1 MRIFWFFFTS
11 AFLLTF
17 LSYAFIDPN
26 FFPLS
31 RIYSGFA
38 FEDRGWTTLFYIIL
52 ITCLY
57 VGYLGIIRMY
67 LKKKVNKA
75 QIIGLFSISS
85 VILLFSY
92 PAMLSYDIFNYLTTA
107 KVLFHYFE
115 NPYLVMP
122 IEFVSDPNLLFTHAA
137 NKYALYGPSWIAMTG
152 LPYLLGLKNIILSI
166 IGFKVFSILFFFATL
181 SLIYKVSKNLYP
193 VILFGLNPL
202 VLIETLL
209 SLHNDIVLTF
219 FAILSFYF
227 LLNNKKIHSVFSL
240 IFSVLIKYATLALAP
255 VYLYSFI
262 KKMKK
267 KELDQN
273 QIFSLS
279 SYSMLAVFF
288 LSSIREE
295 IYPWYAIWFMLFAFL
310 SKSKFL
316 KGLSIILPFFLLL
329 RYVPFIYLGTHFGP
343 TPAIKISLTFIPV
356 LIYLISFKFINKA
369 SILQK

>member
-38 FEDRGWTTLFYIIL
+38 FKDRGWTTLFYIIL

-92 PAMLSYDIFNYLTTA
+92 PAMLSFDIFNYLTTA

-115 NPYLVMP
+115 NPYLIMP

-152 LPYLLGLKNIILSI
+152 LPYLLGFKNIILSI
-166 IGFKVFSILFFFATL
+166 IGFKIFNILFFFATL

-219 FAILSFYF
+219 FAVLSFYF

-240 IFSVLIKYATLALAP
+240 IFSVFIKYATLALAP

-288 LSSIREE
+288 LSTFREE
-295 IYPWYAIWFMLFAFL
+295 IYPWYAIWFLTFAFL
-310 SKSKFL
+310 SKNKFL
-316 KGLSIILPFFLLL
+316 HGISFVLSFFLLL
-329 RYVPFIYLGTHFGP
+329 RYVPYMYLGTHFGP
-343 TPAIKISLTFIPV
+343 TPFIKIAITFIPV
-356 LIYLISFKFINKA
+356 FFYVISFRYIKEKIQLN
-369 SILQK
+369 